1 MRTRRTLLD
10 SSDMESGCRELDLI
24 PAKIRQFG
32 SAEAMSI
39 SDEDH
44 SAIAMTMAIGFR
56 SSDQRLHFVVG

>member
-1 MRTRRTLLD
+1 
-10 SSDMESGCRELDLI
+10 LI

-44 SAIAMTMAIGFR
+44 SPIAMTMAIGLECDHVGWWTGDAVAGR
-56 SSDQRLHFVVG
+56 TASQSHDQEGAQRRL